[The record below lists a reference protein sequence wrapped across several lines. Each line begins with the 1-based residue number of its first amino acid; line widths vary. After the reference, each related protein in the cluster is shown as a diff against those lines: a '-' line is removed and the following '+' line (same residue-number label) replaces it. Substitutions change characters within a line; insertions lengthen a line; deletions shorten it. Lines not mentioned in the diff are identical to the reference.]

1 MKRSQDLR
9 RAKGNYE
16 GKETKKTNPPPKK
29 KKKKKRKQKIE
40 NRKQWVR
47 PAVLDVLLRSIC
59 AAIARKKNVFL
70 YSLPSPSFGA
80 KKIRK
85 IPQFFLPLLSL
96 SEVREIAALSYI
108 TPGRSVRMAF
118 RGGEQ

>member
-1 MKRSQDLR
+1 M
-9 RAKGNYE
+9 KGNYE
-16 GKETKKTNPPPKK
+16 GKETKKKPNQKK
-29 KKKKKRKQKIE
+29 KNRKQKTVGE
-40 NRKQWVR
+40 TCSSGRLAPKY
-47 PAVLDVLLRSIC
+47 LRC
-59 AAIARKKNVFL
+59 HREKKKC
-70 YSLPSPSFGA
+70 LPIFSSFPSSFGA

-108 TPGRSVRMAF
+108 TPGRSVRMVL